1 MILANKFVKE
11 EFSLMKKRLS
21 KAREIYLCGIEWN
34 YEFLFQRM
42 YMALLIIGC
51 MFLKNFSIRTN
62 IIYILLHVVSLY
74 FFGYKK
80 SMWECSLREKIYQTL
95 YFISNIIIIGVSIF
109 QGKTRLI
116 LITIGLSSI
125 FAGILGLII
134 LFFTDRLIISGREY
148 TEKMEIYN
156 QVITLC
162 LSVLFLVIGLLV
174 VGSSA
179 YELAF
184 ITAIYVILIPFINVG
199 EDNCMNF
206 YEFFEIL

>member
-1 MILANKFVKE
+1 
-11 EFSLMKKRLS
+11 MKKRLS

-109 QGKTRLI
+109 QGKTWLI
-116 LITIGLSSI
+116 LITIELSSI

-134 LFFTDRLIISGREY
+134 LFFREY

-199 EDNCMNF
+199 EENGMNF

>member
-1 MILANKFVKE
+1 
-11 EFSLMKKRLS
+11 MKKRLS
-21 KAREIYLCGIEWN
+21 KAREIYLCGIAWN
-34 YEFLFQRM
+34 SEFLFQRM

-109 QGKTRLI
+109 QGKTWLI

-148 TEKMEIYN
+148 TEKNGNLQSSYNIVLKCIVFSHRTSCCRFFSVWSGIYYSN
-156 QVITLC
+156 ICNINSFYKCWRRQRHE
-162 LSVLFLVIGLLV
+162 FLRI
-174 VGSSA
+174 
-179 YELAF
+179 F
-184 ITAIYVILIPFINVG
+184 WNLIRR
-199 EDNCMNF
+199 
-206 YEFFEIL
+206 

>member
-1 MILANKFVKE
+1 
-11 EFSLMKKRLS
+11 
-21 KAREIYLCGIEWN
+21 
-34 YEFLFQRM
+34 
-42 YMALLIIGC
+42 
-51 MFLKNFSIRTN
+51 
-62 IIYILLHVVSLY
+62 
-74 FFGYKK
+74 
-80 SMWECSLREKIYQTL
+80 MWECSLREKIYQTL

-109 QGKTRLI
+109 QGKTWLI
-116 LITIGLSSI
+116 LITIELSSI

-179 YELAF
+179 YELSF

-199 EDNCMNF
+199 EDNGMNF